1 MRRAKIIKLLQTQV
15 VCDKLKNIKMPVKTA
30 YRISKL
36 QEAMKKEIEF
46 YQEQYKK
53 IVEEYAEKDEQGN
66 YKVLN
71 ENNIKIQPD
80 KIDEAASAINEL
92 QQLEAELPDISFS
105 LADFDSIEITPEEM
119 SGLVD
124 FIKEEG

>member
-1 MRRAKIIKLLQTQV
+1 
-15 VCDKLKNIKMPVKTA
+15 MPVKTA

-92 QQLEAELPDISFS
+92 
-105 LADFDSIEITPEEM
+105 
-119 SGLVD
+119 
-124 FIKEEG
+124 

>member
-1 MRRAKIIKLLQTQV
+1 MRRLKIIKLLQTQA

-105 LADFDSIEITPEEM
+105 LADFDNIEITPEEM